1 MMAKVKAKLDSWAS
15 RLFSGTAAM
24 FIVIVLGFASGY
36 NSLTSYNNYCQ
47 AQVTA
52 TTTTVAGGLCTCCKG
67 CVTPCEISGTASG
80 VKTMIYEAF
89 SLSLE
94 AAAIAL
100 ENALAMHVDGMVQ
113 NLLEKVNNIE
123 KNMIEWWSTMWYYN
137 LNPSLRAMTVQV
149 NTANTDLSKNYQ
161 SSIDAEQATQIN
173 AAVQQ
178 TEVTTSRV
186 VRDNVCPPAGLTGGA
201 GRGKTFA
208 RAMRGGWQKK
218 AIETG
223 SNVAGTPGAGGIG
236 YYLQEKTKTYEA
248 AFCDPEANGGANI
261 CGSSV
266 PEEFYNADTQVS
278 KVIYNKL
285 TIPVDDATATAVE
298 SPSGGT
304 MTRGDVYDR
313 AVQENIENMVG
324 SAAMDPVPKA
334 AMDGPQGRELLMD
347 RRSFLAKYNAIRSVP
362 QLMIGQRMPGS
373 QLGQW
378 IQELRQE
385 AGVPIGEISDNPS
398 YREVIN
404 ALAVDRFNSGK
415 FANGLQVDR
424 AGVEMEKLTM
434 GTFYLIMLRD
444 YHDLLERTAL
454 TLAVQVSLLADDV
467 TLPDINKLRPVKK

>member
-1 MMAKVKAKLDSWAS
+1 
-15 RLFSGTAAM
+15 M
-24 FIVIVLGFASGY
+24 FVVIVLGFTSGY

-52 TTTTVAGGLCTCCKG
+52 TTATVAGGLCPCCKG
-67 CVTPCEISGTASG
+67 CVTPCEVSGTASG
-80 VKTMIYEAF
+80 VKTMIYTAF
-89 SLSLE
+89 TASLQ

-149 NTANTDLSKNYQ
+149 NTANTDLAKNYQ
-161 SSIDAEQATQIN
+161 SAIDAEQGTQTS
-173 AAVQQ
+173 AAVAK
-178 TEVTTSRV
+178 TEIQSARV
-186 VRDNVCPPAGLTGGA
+186 VRDNVCPPAGLTSGA

-218 AIETG
+218 AVNTG
-223 SNVAGTPGAGGIG
+223 SNVVGSPGAGGVG
-236 YYLQEKTKTYEA
+236 QYLKEKTQTYEA
-248 AFCDPEANGGANI
+248 AFCDPLANGGANV
-261 CGSSV
+261 CGGSA

-278 KVIYNKL
+278 KILYNSL
-285 TIPVDDATATAVE
+285 TIPVDDSSSTSVVDPT
-298 SPSGGT
+298 GGT
-304 MTRGDVYDR
+304 MTRGALFER
-313 AVQENIENMVG
+313 AIQENIDNMIG
-324 SAAMDPVPKA
+324 SAAMDPVPEG
-334 AMDGPQGRELLMD
+334 AMTGPQAKETFMD
-347 RRSFLAKYNAIRSVP
+347 RRAFLARYNALRSVP
-362 QLMIGQRMPGS
+362 QLTASQRMPGS

-378 IQELRQE
+378 IKEIRQD
-385 AGVPIGEISDNPS
+385 AGIPVSEISDNPS

-415 FANGLQVDR
+415 FALNLQVDR

-434 GTFYLIMLRD
+434 GTFYLMMLRD

-454 TLAVQVSLLADDV
+454 TLAVQVSLMADDV
-467 TLPDINKLRPVKK
+467 TLPDVTKTRPVKN